1 MSDRIEH
8 DTLGDVRVP
17 ADRYWGAQT
26 QRSTQNFGIGGH
38 RMPTEVIHAL
48 AILKKAAALTNCD
61 AGLLSPQ
68 TCRLIGEVCDEIL
81 AGRWHDE
88 FPLVDGELM
97 FKRRSGSE
105 TAPYNAAARRNHEAQ
120 QKRGKVR
127 QRIGPVWSRLARDDC
142 DGHCSNAGILPASAS
157 DRLCSRTTRHRDTR
171 GE

>member
-1 MSDRIEH
+1 MPQWIQEGTQMSDRIEH

-61 AGLLSPQ
+61 AGLLSSQ

-88 FPLVDGELM
+88 FPLVDGGVM
-97 FKRRSGSE
+97 FKRRSGAE
-105 TAPYNAAARRNHEAQ
+105 TAHDSAAA
-120 QKRGKVR
+120 KRSHQEQP
-127 QRIGPVWSRLARDDC
+127 QRGRASPRPALA
-142 DGHCSNAGILPASAS
+142 
-157 DRLCSRTTRHRDTR
+157 
-171 GE
+171 